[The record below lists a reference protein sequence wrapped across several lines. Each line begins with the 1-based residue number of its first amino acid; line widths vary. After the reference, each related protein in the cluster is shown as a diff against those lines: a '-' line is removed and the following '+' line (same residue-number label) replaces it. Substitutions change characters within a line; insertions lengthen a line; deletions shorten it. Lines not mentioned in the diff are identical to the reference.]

1 MAPVYRLPTGRSN
14 QNDSVQIQFCSDG
27 IGYQTRKANVKVS
40 LITRHAA
47 INYGSLLQVIAT
59 QRSIESLGHE
69 CVVVDYI
76 RADEDI
82 WTIEKTLLASKPEW
96 GGSALKR
103 LIYLAMRQPPSVIAG
118 KRFKA
123 ERERYLSLTRRYS
136 SYDELAGDPP
146 EADVYMTGS
155 DQVWGPVARGVY
167 DPAYMLGFAPAG
179 VRKVAYAASFG
190 KNHLDSYAKR
200 AMCERLASYDAI
212 AVREDIAVEQLRKW
226 GIPSEQ
232 VLDPTLLL
240 GADEWR
246 LLSRESGDTSDG
258 GGSPYALIYQIHND
272 RLLSSYAERA
282 AEHLGLPLVRVS
294 PYLHQISRAGK
305 LRYLPSARRFIDL
318 LANASCLI
326 TDSFHGTAFAI
337 SFNVPFVEVLPS
349 TGTTGRAMSLLRMTG
364 LQGRVLADPDD
375 VALAGT
381 PVDFEFANLI
391 LAEQRSR
398 SLDVMKGLIEG
409 C

>member
-1 MAPVYRLPTGRSN
+1 M
-14 QNDSVQIQFCSDG
+14 
-27 IGYQTRKANVKVS
+27 KVS

-47 INYGSLLQVIAT
+47 INYGSLLQTIAT

-69 CVVVDYI
+69 CAVIDYI
-76 RADEDI
+76 RADEDV

-96 GGSALKR
+96 SGSSFKR
-103 LIYLAMRQPPSVIAG
+103 FLYLVMRQPPSVIAG
-118 KRFKA
+118 KRFRA
-123 ERERYLSLTRRYS
+123 ERERYLSLTHRYS
-136 SYDELAGDPP
+136 SYDELVGDPP

-155 DQVWGPVARGVY
+155 DQVWGPVAGGVY
-167 DPAYMLGFAPAG
+167 DPAYMLGFASGGA
-179 VRKVAYAASFG
+179 RKVAYAASFG
-190 KNHLDSYAKR
+190 KNHLDADAAR
-200 AMCERLASYDAI
+200 VMREHLALYDAI
-212 AVREDIAVEQLRKW
+212 AVREDIAVEQLREW

-246 LLSRESGDTSDG
+246 ALSRESGDSSDG
-258 GGSPYALIYQIHND
+258 GGLPYVLIYQIHND

-294 PYLHQISRAGK
+294 PYLHQISRSGK
-305 LRYLPSARRFIDL
+305 LRYLPSAGRFIDL

-337 SFNVPFVEVLPS
+337 SFNVPFVEVLPD

-364 LQGRVLADPDD
+364 LQNRVLSDPDD
-375 VALAGT
+375 VALACD
-381 PVDFEFANLI
+381 PVDFGEANRV
-391 LAEQRSR
+391 LAEQRCR
-398 SLDVMKGLIEG
+398 SLGVMKGLIEG

>member
-1 MAPVYRLPTGRSN
+1 M
-14 QNDSVQIQFCSDG
+14 
-27 IGYQTRKANVKVS
+27 KVS

-47 INYGSLLQVIAT
+47 INYGSLLQTIAT
-59 QRSIESLGHE
+59 QRSIESLGYE
-69 CVVVDYI
+69 CSVIDYV
-76 RADEDI
+76 REDEGI

-96 GGSALKR
+96 NGSALKR
-103 LIYLAMRQPPSVIAG
+103 FLYLAMRQPSSVIAG

-136 SYDELAGDPP
+136 SYDDLAGDPP

-167 DPAYMLGFAPAG
+167 DPAYMLGFAPGGA
-179 VRKVAYAASFG
+179 RKVAYAASFG
-190 KNHLDSYAKR
+190 KNHLDAGATR
-200 AMCERLASYDAI
+200 EMRERLASYDAI
-212 AVREDIAVEQLRKW
+212 SVREDMAVEQLREW

-246 LLSRESGDTSDG
+246 ALSRESGDSPG

-294 PYLHQISRAGK
+294 PYLHQIGRSGK
-305 LRYLPSARRFIDL
+305 LRYLPSAGRFIDL

-337 SFNVPFVEVLPS
+337 SFNVPFVEVLPD

-364 LQGRVLADPDD
+364 LQSRVLADSDD
-375 VALAGT
+375 VALAGA
-381 PVDFEFANLI
+381 PVDFGEANRV
-391 LAEQRSR
+391 LAEQRGR
-398 SLDVMKGLIEG
+398 SLGVMKGLIEG

>member
-1 MAPVYRLPTGRSN
+1 M
-14 QNDSVQIQFCSDG
+14 
-27 IGYQTRKANVKVS
+27 KVS

-47 INYGSLLQVIAT
+47 INYGSLLQTIAT

-69 CVVVDYI
+69 CVVIDYV
-76 RADEDI
+76 REDEGV
-82 WTIEKTLLASKPEW
+82 WNIEKTLLASKPEW
-96 GGSALKR
+96 NGSALKR
-103 LIYLAMRQPPSVIAG
+103 FLYLAMRQPPSIIAG

-123 ERERYLSLTRRYS
+123 ERERYLALTCRYS
-136 SYDELAGDPP
+136 SYDELASDPP

-155 DQVWGPVARGVY
+155 DQVWGPIVDGAY
-167 DPAYMLGFAPAG
+167 DPAYTLGFAPENA
-179 VRKVAYAASFG
+179 RKVAYAASFG
-190 KNHLDSYAKR
+190 KNVLDAAAARLMRKR
-200 AMCERLASYDAI
+200 LMAYDAI
-212 AVREDIAVEQLRKW
+212 AVREDIAVEQLREW
-226 GIPSEQ
+226 DIPSEQ

-240 GADEWR
+240 DADEWR
-246 LLSRESGDTSDG
+246 SLSGESGDSSDG
-258 GGSPYALIYQIHND
+258 GGSPYALVYQVHND
-272 RLLSSYAERA
+272 RQLSSYAERA
-282 AEHLGLPLVRVS
+282 AEHLGLPLFRVS
-294 PYLHQISRAGK
+294 PYLHQIGRAGK
-305 LRYLPSARRFIDL
+305 LRYLPSAGRFIDL

-337 SFNVPFVEVLPS
+337 NFNVPFVEVLPN

-364 LQGRVLADPDD
+364 LQSRVLADPDD

-381 PVDFEFANLI
+381 PVEFVEANRI

>member
-1 MAPVYRLPTGRSN
+1 M
-14 QNDSVQIQFCSDG
+14 
-27 IGYQTRKANVKVS
+27 KVS

-47 INYGSLLQVIAT
+47 INYGSLLQAIAT

-69 CVVVDYI
+69 CTVIDYI

-96 GGSALKR
+96 SGSTFKR
-103 LIYLAMRQPPSVIAG
+103 FLYLAMRQPPSVIAG
-118 KRFKA
+118 KHFEA
-123 ERERYLSLTRRYS
+123 ERARYLSLTRRYS

-155 DQVWGPVARGVY
+155 DQVWGPVAGGVY
-167 DPAYMLGFAPAG
+167 DPAYMLGFAPEGA
-179 VRKVAYAASFG
+179 RKVAYAASFG
-190 KNHLDSYAKR
+190 RNHLDTDAAR
-200 AMCERLASYDAI
+200 AMRGCLASYDVI
-212 AVREDIAVEQLRKW
+212 AVREDIAVEQLRGW
-226 GIPSEQ
+226 GILSEQ

-246 LLSRESGDTSDG
+246 ALVGELGDSSDD
-258 GGSPYALIYQIHND
+258 GSPYALIYQIHND
-272 RLLSSYAERA
+272 ELLSSYAKRA
-282 AEHLGLPLVRVS
+282 AEHLGLSLVRVS
-294 PYLHQISRAGK
+294 PYLHQISRTGK
-305 LRYLPSARRFIDL
+305 LCYLPSVGRFIDL

-337 SFNVPFVEVLPS
+337 SFNVPFVEVLPN

-364 LQGRVLADPDD
+364 LQSRVLADPDD
-375 VALAGT
+375 LALAGT
-381 PVDFEFANLI
+381 PVDFGEVNRVLE
-391 LAEQRSR
+391 EQRDR
-398 SLDVMKGLIEG
+398 SLGVMKGLIEG